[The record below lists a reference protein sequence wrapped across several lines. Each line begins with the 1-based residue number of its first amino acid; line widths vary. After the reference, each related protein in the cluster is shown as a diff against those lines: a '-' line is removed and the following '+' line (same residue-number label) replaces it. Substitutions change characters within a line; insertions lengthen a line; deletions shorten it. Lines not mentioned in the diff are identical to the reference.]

1 MTLAE
6 YPTRENWDPESS
18 SGKEL
23 TSQLGCL
30 LVPATFLK
38 IPFPSLKA
46 IQSLKV
52 LINFYLFN
60 EGNSLI

>member
-1 MTLAE
+1 MTFVE
-6 YPTRENWDPESS
+6 CPTWENWDPESW
-18 SGKEL
+18 SGKEVI
-23 TSQLGCL
+23 SQLSCL

-46 IQSLKV
+46 IQTLKV

-60 EGNSLI
+60 EGNSFI